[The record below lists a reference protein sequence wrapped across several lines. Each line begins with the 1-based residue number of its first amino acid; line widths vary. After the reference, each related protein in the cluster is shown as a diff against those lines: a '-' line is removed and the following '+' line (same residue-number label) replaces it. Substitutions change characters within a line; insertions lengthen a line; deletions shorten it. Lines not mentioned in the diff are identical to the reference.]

1 MKFELAININLIGSF
16 KAMHAA
22 HVAAPA
28 TIARAAQAQ
37 HSSSARMEALAAFIA
52 GCLFNRYFAGA
63 GVGLKSTFGAV
74 EIAFSFSTVKFG
86 FSL

>member
-1 MKFELAININLIGSF
+1 MLLQ
-16 KAMHAA
+16 
-22 HVAAPA
+22 
-28 TIARAAQAQ
+28 R
-37 HSSSARMEALAAFIA
+37 SSRFIFLT
-52 GCLFNRYFAGA
+52 GRYLAGA

>member
-1 MKFELAININLIGSF
+1 MS
-16 KAMHAA
+16 
-22 HVAAPA
+22 
-28 TIARAAQAQ
+28 ARAEEAQ
-37 HSSSARMEALAAFIA
+37 HSSSARREALAAFIA
-52 GCLFNRYFAGA
+52 VRLFTRYFAGA